1 MCPKYKFFDM
11 QDLHSMQFALLPPE
25 AKFIFKFFSDFKL
38 SVQFILGKINE
49 TVYILLYIQKIKT
62 N

>member
-1 MCPKYKFFDM
+1 
-11 QDLHSMQFALLPPE
+11 MQFAVYSLLPPE
-25 AKFIFKFFSDFKL
+25 AKVIFKFFSDFKL